1 MTEDSDEDNP
11 ASVSAAFIDRITAS
25 LRRLGTTVE
34 VAPEEAAHHP
44 AGTGGAVSLAAAAD
58 SAETVSAAPGTES
71 SIIQCPVCLD
81 SLSEIKSRGKISEL
95 YILSSPY
102 HLQTGVWSPRCVAT
116 CSASRVWP
124 RVSTAAAA
132 APRAGRGWG
141 LGSTTPSTST
151 KMDIFNNCCPKCP
164 SNRIY
169 FVKCQQFEINL
180 MCIII
185 L

>member
-81 SLSEIKSRGKISEL
+81 SLSEIKSRGKISKL
-95 YILSSPY
+95 FILSSASPN
-102 HLQTGVWSPRCVAT
+102 HLQTGGWSPRCAAT

-141 LGSTTPSTST
+141 LGSTTPSTSS
-151 KMDIFNNCCPKCP
+151 KKDIFNNCCP
-164 SNRIY
+164 
-169 FVKCQQFEINL
+169 INPYL
-180 MCIII
+180 FCEMSAI
-185 L
+185 

>member
-58 SAETVSAAPGTES
+58 SAETGSAASETES

-95 YILSSPY
+95 YILSSPQPPSDRG
-102 HLQTGVWSPRCVAT
+102 L
-116 CSASRVWP
+116 
-124 RVSTAAAA
+124 VSTVCGHVFCEPCLAACLHS
-132 APRAGRGWG
+132 RGRCPTCRER
-141 LGSTTPSTST
+141 LGPG
-151 KMDIFNNCCPKCP
+151 KYHP
-164 SNRIY
+164 IY
-169 FVKCQQFEINL
+169 LF
-180 MCIII
+180 
-185 L
+185 